1 MWQLAIFAGLWMFRG
16 KIYQYAE
23 PYLPSIS
30 PQQASFMGHVVALQG
45 AVMYVLPLEFV
56 GLGAIKR
63 MGYLTCI
70 WCTVGTAIWTLKS
83 NLGAPP
89 VPQDMS
95 FSALRSGLD
104 KFMEPMKPWMQQAM
118 MSVDFHFLFFGL
130 IFLNAYPSLM
140 PVGILGR
147 RSLWTVATQCDKP
160 GSPHAER
167 WLWQKFKPTW
177 EKLKGRQ
184 EEVLVYS
191 ALAEV
196 MLAFWLTANLFLPS
210 RQMFTC
216 FLYWYYLVMRYQVP
230 RSHKHHIQAWQRLD
244 TSAAPLF
251 KAVPILRKPVDMA
264 KGYFNMQ
271 PQAR

>member
-1 MWQLAIFAGLWMFRG
+1 MWMLAVAAGLWMFRG
-16 KIYQYAE
+16 KIAQFVG
-23 PYLPSIS
+23 PYLPSIDA
-30 PQQASFMGHVVALQG
+30 QEANFMGHLMALQG
-45 AVMYVLPLEFV
+45 AVLYALPLEFV
-56 GLGAIKR
+56 GLGAVKR

-70 WCTVGTAIWTLKS
+70 WSTVGVALWTLRS

-89 VPQDMS
+89 TPQNLS
-95 FSALRSGLD
+95 FSALRAGLD
-104 KFMEPMKPWMQQAM
+104 KVIEPMKPWLQQAM

-147 RSLWTVATQCDKP
+147 RSLWSVATQCDKP
-160 GSPHAER
+160 DSPHSGR
-167 WLWQKFKPTW
+167 FLWQKFKPTW
-177 EKLKGRQ
+177 EKLKARN

-196 MLAFWLTANLFLPS
+196 MLAFWLVANIFLPY
-210 RQMFTC
+210 RQIMTTI
-216 FLYWYYLVMRYQVP
+216 LYWYYLIMRYQVP

-244 TSAAPLF
+244 ASAAPLF
-251 KAVPILRKPVDMA
+251 KALPILRKPVNMA
-264 KGYFNMQ
+264 KGYFNPQ